1 MSEHA
6 QVLMLSTKIHATFGN
21 TLMLAGV
28 ARIVEICFV
37 PNQPAEVSGAGDRG
51 NDYTLSDPG
60 PDLGYVVNDGRRKAP
75 AAKAF
80 RHLPPFLLVAAG
92 VLFISATDDELQFV
106 DDNGMDH
113 VTYLLIMFSI
123 AFILYAFI
131 LALIH
136 LYCTSGRNT
145 AASNTIDE
153 NIELN
158 PRSKKWHP
166 PFSAEDADAHIIG
179 EDDE

>member
-1 MSEHA
+1 MVNAAVPTARFGCEGPRRIPHEWNYRPKAAEHQA
-6 QVLMLSTKIHATFGN
+6 EQ
-21 TLMLAGV
+21 
-28 ARIVEICFV
+28 AR
-37 PNQPAEVSGAGDRG
+37 
-51 NDYTLSDPG
+51 
-60 PDLGYVVNDGRRKAP
+60 RRRA
-75 AAKAF
+75 
-80 RHLPPFLLVAAG
+80 LPPFLLVAAG